1 MLNAFLLCPLLASS
15 GITSSSNSKSP
26 LFSKPA
32 PSLSSTSTIATTTTT
47 TTTTTRTTTSS
58 STPQRTTPKPPTPAA
73 DTALAIPEL
82 LQHIL
87 FCLDLIELAA
97 HDTLLNPPK
106 SGHQR
111 SAGSGTR
118 PSSKPRLGSALRA
131 CSLVS
136 KFWHLACAPVLWR
149 RVTYSKSNMA
159 MVSRAPSYLS
169 SSSPQVFG
177 RFLPGL
183 VKNAPFIRHLK
194 PWPGFL
200 DRDLDLIGVY
210 CGATLETLDLA
221 FTRWGGIQGGKTGT
235 THRQESP
242 RYMSLATTESLIELL
257 PLLKRLKSLTL
268 DSTIGLNMVRVLTY
282 LTDLYSDKN
291 NNNNNNDESHELPEI
306 STHSR
311 WRPLTRVDMDSVQNL
326 DEHVFMAFLEACCT
340 RQPALKDRDF
350 YDNTTPT
357 CIRSISMRR
366 NDLHSFT
373 FDFPKS
379 RSPPPASQPAAPP
392 EQTSVPT
399 QDPAPQ
405 LLLEELALD
414 ETGLTDLG
422 LINLSGLCPWLRDLS
437 IMNNTRLMCESLEAL
452 GSHCP
457 QLEKINLEGCTSIRE
472 WGFEALFGQC
482 QKLKDLRLSNT
493 NVTDA
498 AIFNLLGSNEDRTSA
513 PGTPT
518 PSRPSSPFGS
528 RPSSAMGSRPSS
540 PLGLRH
546 SLKAERIRSLC
557 LSRCPLISDDSVN
570 AVLAR
575 CSNLRILDISLNPC
589 LNVTELFWHSTDSLH
604 CKDTQHFVRSRSGT
618 IDGSCHGHGRLYW
631 ACSQSLQVLNI
642 SSISYSMRTQP
653 VSVKQSTN
661 GTSRAHSRQGSV
673 SSAFVPYSALYN
685 QLQQLSGLQSLTM
698 GSTDFVLDL
707 YHDPE
712 VSWSA
717 TASATIPS
725 YSHGL
730 VRVCQSLQRLQ
741 VFTLTKIDPL
751 SSSLVGFRELRWMIQ
766 NMSSPS
772 IRQLCVGQGVG
783 LAVGFGNSLLES
795 NRRSTS
801 TRSDSLVFSIQ
812 DRMGKMD
819 QVDRDMDNSEAF
831 MAWCRIARPNLSIK
845 VLEW

>member
-1 MLNAFLLCPLLASS
+1 MLNALLFCLLLASS
-15 GITSSSNSKSP
+15 GTTSFSNSKST

-32 PSLSSTSTIATTTTT
+32 PSSSSTS
-47 TTTTTRTTTSS
+47 TTTSS
-58 STPQRTTPKPPTPAA
+58 STSQRTTPNPATPAA

-87 FCLDLIELAA
+87 FCLDLIELAT
-97 HDTLLNPPK
+97 HDALLSLPK

-118 PSSKPRLGSALRA
+118 PSSKPRLGTTLRA

-149 RVTYSKSNMA
+149 RVTYSKNNTA
-159 MVSRAPSYLS
+159 MVARASSYMS
-169 SSSPQVFG
+169 SSSQVFG

-183 VKNAPFIRHLK
+183 VKNAPFIRQLK

-235 THRQESP
+235 TNRQESP
-242 RYMSLATTESLIELL
+242 RYMTLATTESLIDLL
-257 PLLKRLKSLTL
+257 PQLKRLKSLTL

-291 NNNNNNDESHELPEI
+291 NSNNDDESPELPET

-340 RQPALKDRDF
+340 RQPTPRDMDF
-350 YDNTTPT
+350 YVNTTPT

-373 FDFPKS
+373 FDFSKS
-379 RSPPPASQPAAPP
+379 GSPPPASQPATPP
-392 EQTSVPT
+392 EQTSSPT
-399 QDPAPQ
+399 QDPTPQ
-405 LLLEELALD
+405 LLLQELALD
-414 ETGLTDLG
+414 ETGLTDLA

-437 IMNNTRLMCESLEAL
+437 IMNNTRLTCEGLEAL
-452 GSHCP
+452 GAHCP

-493 NVTDA
+493 NVTDS
-498 AIFNLLGSNEDRTSA
+498 AIFILLGSNEDRTSA

-528 RPSSAMGSRPSS
+528 RPSSTMESRPSS
-540 PLGLRH
+540 PLGARN
-546 SLKAERIRSLC
+546 SLKAERVQSLC
-557 LSRCPLISDDSVN
+557 LSRCPLVSDDAVN

-589 LNVTELFWHSTDSLH
+589 LNVTDLFWHNTDSLH
-604 CKDTQHFVRSRSGT
+604 SKDTQHFVRSRSGT
-618 IDGSCHGHGRLYW
+618 IDGSCHSHGRLYW

-642 SSISYSMRTQP
+642 SSISYSMRIQP
-653 VSVKQSTN
+653 IAVKQSIN

-717 TASATIPS
+717 TASSATPS

>member
-1 MLNAFLLCPLLASS
+1 MAMLHVPQTSLALLSSYSS
-15 GITSSSNSKSP
+15 GS
-26 LFSKPA
+26 A
-32 PSLSSTSTIATTTTT
+32 
-47 TTTTTRTTTSS
+47 TTSS

-87 FCLDLIELAA
+87 FCLDFIELAA

-118 PSSKPRLGSALRA
+118 PSSKPRLGTALRA

-159 MVSRAPSYLS
+159 MVARAPSYLIS
-169 SSSPQVFG
+169 STPQVFG

-221 FTRWGGIQGGKTGT
+221 FTRWGGIQGGKTGA

-291 NNNNNNDESHELPEI
+291 NNDDESHELPET

-326 DEHVFMAFLEACCT
+326 DENPV
-340 RQPALKDRDF
+340 LKDKDF
-350 YDNTTPT
+350 YVNTTPAY
-357 CIRSISMRR
+357 IRSISMRR

-379 RSPPPASQPAAPP
+379 RSPPPASQPAGLPA
-392 EQTSVPT
+392 QTSVPT

-437 IMNNTRLMCESLEAL
+437 IMNNTRLTCEGLEAL

-472 WGFEALFGQC
+472 WGFEAFFGQC

-493 NVTDA
+493 NVTDS
-498 AIFNLLGSNEDRTSA
+498 AIFNLLGNDSA
-513 PGTPT
+513 
-518 PSRPSSPFGS
+518 
-528 RPSSAMGSRPSS
+528 
-540 PLGLRH
+540 
-546 SLKAERIRSLC
+546 
-557 LSRCPLISDDSVN
+557 N

-589 LNVTELFWHSTDSLH
+589 LNVANLFWHNTDSLH

-618 IDGSCHGHGRLYW
+618 IDGSCHSHGRLYW

-653 VSVKQSTN
+653 VAVKQSTN
-661 GTSRAHSRQGSV
+661 GASRAHSRQGSV

-751 SSSLVGFRELRWMIQ
+751 SSTLVGFRELRWMIQ

-795 NRRSTS
+795 NRRSKS